1 MGTMVKAVIL
11 GGGLMGVT
19 TAWQLAREGHAVTVI
34 DRRSG
39 PAQETSFAN
48 AGLVAP
54 GHALT
59 WANPRA
65 PKILFRSLFRDDQP
79 LRLRPSAD
87 PRLWAWCLEFLGN
100 CSTARSTLNTARKLK
115 LCVYSQAAL
124 QALTAET
131 GIAYDGI
138 RKGLLYVYRDPAAL
152 ERGIANTK
160 VLRDGGQK
168 MEVLGPADIVR
179 IEPALAG
186 GAAKLAGGLYCPDDE
201 SGDAHL
207 FTVALAEK
215 CMAEGVAFRFGTT
228 IQGFEATNDRVER
241 VLTDQGAEAGDLF
254 VLALGS
260 YSPLLG
266 RKLGLRLPVYPVK
279 GYSLTVPARGA
290 ATPEVGGVDETNLVA
305 WCRMGEQ
312 LRLTAT
318 AEFSGY
324 STAHRP
330 ADFRGMLAAARGLFP
345 DGGDWER
352 PSYWAC
358 LRPMTPSG
366 LPIFGR
372 GRHRNLWLNTGQG
385 HMGWTMACGSA
396 QITADLIARRRPAID
411 LAGMTLQSGR
421 P

>member
-1 MGTMVKAVIL
+1 MVKAVIL

-19 TAWQLAREGHAVTVI
+19 TAWELAREGHAVTVI
-34 DRRSG
+34 DRQPG

-59 WANPRA
+59 WASPRA
-65 PKILFRSLFRDDQP
+65 PKILFKSLYRNDQA
-79 LRLRPSAD
+79 LRLKPSAD
-87 PRLWAWCLEFLGN
+87 PRLWAWCLQFLMN
-100 CSTARSTLNTARKLK
+100 CTAERSRSNTARKLK
-115 LCVYSQAAL
+115 LCVYSQHAL
-124 QALTAET
+124 QSLTAET
-131 GIAYDGI
+131 GIAYDSI
-138 RKGLLYVYRDPAAL
+138 RKGLLYVYRDAASL
-152 ERGIANTK
+152 ARGIANTQI
-160 VLRDGGQK
+160 LRDGGQR
-168 MEVLGPADIVR
+168 MEILDAAGIAR

-207 FTVALAEK
+207 FTTALAEK
-215 CMAEGVAFRFGTT
+215 CRDLGVTFRFGTT
-228 IQGFEATNDRVER
+228 ITGFDTTADRVEQVR
-241 VLTDQGAEAGDLF
+241 TDQGAEPGDAF

-266 RKLGLRLPVYPVK
+266 RALGLRLPVYPIK
-279 GYSLTVPARGA
+279 GYSVTVPAEAGGV
-290 ATPEVGGVDETNLVA
+290 PDVGGVDEDNLVA
-305 WCRMGEQ
+305 WCRMGDK

-324 STAHRP
+324 STTHSP
-330 ADFRGMLAAARGLFP
+330 ADFRPMLNAARDLFP
-345 DGGDWER
+345 HGGDYER

-372 GRHRNLWLNTGQG
+372 GRQRNLWLNTGQG

-396 QITADLIARRRPAID
+396 RITADLIAGRPPAID
-411 LAGMTLQSGR
+411 LAGMTLGTA
-421 P
+421 